1 MLVLVSTL
9 ICAIASCVLSWP
21 LSRKYPNV
29 RVDTLCTVVWATVGG
44 VSSYFVFYDRQ
55 SLGVYSIAAT
65 AFFVA
70 FVIFSAIVFVVS
82 FHFRPFMPSLRKRVI
97 LVPGSS
103 YLLGGLLSS
112 RNLPKFIVNGQDGKE
127 LTTDMF
133 DSVFKF
139 GKMNVKDYNK
149 IVLDFKRNFSHHNAM
164 LNELL
169 KRNDIQS
176 HIMPYYSGNHYHG
189 STIRSLLALHKYHTS

>member
-1 MLVLVSTL
+1 MLVLISTL
-9 ICAIASCVLSWP
+9 ICAIASCVLSCP

-29 RVDTLCTVVWATVGG
+29 RVDTLITLAWATVGL
-44 VSSYFVFYDRQ
+44 VSSYFVFYVFYDQR

-65 AFFVA
+65 AFFAA
-70 FVIFSAIVFVVS
+70 FIIFSMTAFVVS

-103 YLLGGLLSS
+103 YLLGGLLTN
-112 RNLPKFIVNGQDGKE
+112 RNLPKFIITGQDSKE
-127 LTTDMF
+127 LNSDMF
-133 DSVFKF
+133 DKVFKS
-139 GKMNVKDYNK
+139 GKINVKDYNI
-149 IVLDFKRNFSHHNAM
+149 IVIDFERNFSHHTAM

-176 HIMPYYSGNHYHG
+176 HIMLYYSGNHYNG
-189 STIRSLLALHKYHTS
+189 